1 METPKHLY
9 SPLILHNEYNHGLS
23 INSPQVSN
31 DSLETLTIE
40 KVLERSPQSILCSS
54 ISNFDSLLGQLIDM

>member
-1 METPKHLY
+1 MEIPKHPY
-9 SPLILHNEYNHGLS
+9 SSLILHNEYNHGLS

-40 KVLERSPQSILCSS
+40 SS
-54 ISNFDSLLGQLIDM
+54 REKSTKHSLFLNF